1 MRIMVC
7 YDENPDAERALAQ
20 TLRLFGPLQP
30 EIILLSVIAANRDA
44 SPEADEK
51 YTQWH
56 RERREALLGKAKEIA
71 ARGFEVDVV
80 LAEGNARE
88 MVLRSAESKKPDIL
102 VVGKRQGG
110 TLADMLHASL
120 SVYLVHHAACPV
132 LVFHREG

>member
-7 YDENPDAERALAQ
+7 YDGNPDAERALSK
-20 TLRLFGPLQP
+20 TLRLFGPLKP
-30 EIILLSVIAANRDA
+30 EIILLSVIEANRDA
-44 SPEADEK
+44 SPEADERYARWLK
-51 YTQWH
+51 
-56 RERREALLGKAKEIA
+56 ERSEILKSKAEEIV
-71 ARGFEVDVV
+71 ARGFEVDAV
-80 LAEGNARE
+80 LAEGNSRE
-88 MVLRSAESKKPDIL
+88 MVLRAAESKKPDIL